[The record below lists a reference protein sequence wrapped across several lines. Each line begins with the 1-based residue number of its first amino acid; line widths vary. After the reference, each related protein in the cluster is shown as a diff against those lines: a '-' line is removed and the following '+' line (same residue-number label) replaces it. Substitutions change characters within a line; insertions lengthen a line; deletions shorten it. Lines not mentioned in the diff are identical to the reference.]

1 MIVYHG
7 SIEEVVKPEVNRSY
21 RNRDFG
27 QAMTD
32 GNVLEQ
38 AYREALEESIVA
50 HLSEVKEL
58 SLEQAMD
65 VYYSSNL
72 SEKINDGKNDIQY
85 LDYRNLVRILIET
98 EPELFE

>member
-1 MIVYHG
+1 
-7 SIEEVVKPEVNRSY
+7 
-21 RNRDFG
+21 
-27 QAMTD
+27 MTD

-50 HLSEVKEL
+50 HLSEVKDIP
-58 SLEQAMD
+58 LEQAMD

>member
-1 MIVYHG
+1 
-7 SIEEVVKPEVNRSY
+7 
-21 RNRDFG
+21 
-27 QAMTD
+27 MTD

-38 AYREALEESIVA
+38 TYREALEESIVA
-50 HLSEVKEL
+50 HLSEVKDL

-85 LDYRNLVRILIET
+85 LDYRNLVRILLET
-98 EPELFE
+98 EPELFEECINK

>member
-1 MIVYHG
+1 
-7 SIEEVVKPEVNRSY
+7 
-21 RNRDFG
+21 
-27 QAMTD
+27 MTD

-50 HLSEVKEL
+50 HLSEVKGL

>member
-1 MIVYHG
+1 
-7 SIEEVVKPEVNRSY
+7 
-21 RNRDFG
+21 
-27 QAMTD
+27 MTD

-50 HLSEVKEL
+50 HLSVVKDIP
-58 SLEQAMD
+58 LEQAMD

>member
-1 MIVYHG
+1 
-7 SIEEVVKPEVNRSY
+7 
-21 RNRDFG
+21 
-27 QAMTD
+27 MTD

-38 AYREALEESIVA
+38 TYREALEESIVA
-50 HLSEVKEL
+50 HLSEVKDIP
-58 SLEQAMD
+58 LEQAMD

>member
-1 MIVYHG
+1 
-7 SIEEVVKPEVNRSY
+7 
-21 RNRDFG
+21 
-27 QAMTD
+27 MTD

-50 HLSEVKEL
+50 HLSEVKGL

-98 EPELFE
+98 EPELFK

>member
-1 MIVYHG
+1 
-7 SIEEVVKPEVNRSY
+7 
-21 RNRDFG
+21 
-27 QAMTD
+27 MTD

-38 AYREALEESIVA
+38 TYREALEESIVA
-50 HLSEVKEL
+50 HLSEVKGL

-85 LDYRNLVRILIET
+85 LDYRDLVRILLET
-98 EPELFE
+98 EPELFEGCINK

>member
-1 MIVYHG
+1 
-7 SIEEVVKPEVNRSY
+7 
-21 RNRDFG
+21 
-27 QAMTD
+27 MTD

-50 HLSEVKEL
+50 HLSEVKGL

-72 SEKINDGKNDIQY
+72 SKKINDGKNDIQY
-85 LDYRNLVRILIET
+85 LDYRNLVRILIER

>member
-1 MIVYHG
+1 
-7 SIEEVVKPEVNRSY
+7 
-21 RNRDFG
+21 
-27 QAMTD
+27 MTD

-50 HLSEVKEL
+50 HLSEVKGL

-72 SEKINDGKNDIQY
+72 SEKIDDGKNDIQY

>member
-1 MIVYHG
+1 
-7 SIEEVVKPEVNRSY
+7 
-21 RNRDFG
+21 
-27 QAMTD
+27 MTD

-38 AYREALEESIVA
+38 TYREALEESIVA
-50 HLSEVKEL
+50 HLSEVKDL

-85 LDYRNLVRILIET
+85 LDYRNLVRILLEA
-98 EPELFE
+98 EPELFEECINK

>member
-1 MIVYHG
+1 
-7 SIEEVVKPEVNRSY
+7 
-21 RNRDFG
+21 
-27 QAMTD
+27 MTD

-50 HLSEVKEL
+50 HLSEAKGL

>member
-1 MIVYHG
+1 
-7 SIEEVVKPEVNRSY
+7 
-21 RNRDFG
+21 
-27 QAMTD
+27 MTD

-50 HLSEVKEL
+50 HLSEIKGL

>member
-1 MIVYHG
+1 
-7 SIEEVVKPEVNRSY
+7 
-21 RNRDFG
+21 
-27 QAMTD
+27 MTD

-72 SEKINDGKNDIQY
+72 SEKINEGKNDIQY

>member
-1 MIVYHG
+1 
-7 SIEEVVKPEVNRSY
+7 
-21 RNRDFG
+21 
-27 QAMTD
+27 MTD

-38 AYREALEESIVA
+38 TYREALEESIVA
-50 HLSEVKEL
+50 HLSEVKDL

-85 LDYRNLVRILIET
+85 LDYRNLVRILLET
-98 EPELFE
+98 EPELLEGYINK

>member
-1 MIVYHG
+1 
-7 SIEEVVKPEVNRSY
+7 
-21 RNRDFG
+21 
-27 QAMTD
+27 MTD

-50 HLSEVKEL
+50 HLSEVKGL

-98 EPELFE
+98 ESELFE